1 MKEYW
6 IRLREGGMAIKSIRH
21 FLPSRKCVILAIL
34 AALLEIAATIVTPVA
49 VMDMIDN
56 PLMDAHL
63 SIFNYL
69 PVLMILLIK
78 LFISSFHY
86 LMLSNLAAGLLKNL
100 RLKIWEKILRLPICF
115 YDSSSNGET
124 MSRITNDT
132 LVIKDFFTAETFSV
146 ISGIIYLVIIGAVIF
161 IIDWKISLLIFLAVP
176 VTLILIS
183 FIAQQEYY
191 ISLSIQRETV
201 EFQNRI
207 NQVLYEIRTIKSSQA
222 EKYESDQGQKI
233 IKNLFHLSILE
244 NKTFAF
250 IQPCANILLMLLF
263 LVIFGYCS
271 IRVSQ
276 GSLSAGQFVAVIFYL
291 YELTGPVTIF
301 GSFSAKLLKFIV
313 SADRINQLLGE
324 EEEPEITVSLST
336 HLLAPQDIDVQ
347 DLSFGYHDERLILK
361 SVNFKIHKGSVTAII
376 GESGVGKTTFFLLL
390 ERFYQPSSG
399 NICYGGVPIQ
409 DIDLYEWR
417 NKIAYVSQEAPLMQG
432 TIHENLTYGID
443 NYSNEDLIQAISDV
457 GLLEFVEGLPQ
468 GIQTNVGERGT
479 NLSGGQRQRI
489 VIARALIRNPEI
501 LLLDEATSHLDS
513 TSEFLVQN
521 SLNRLMK
528 GRTTIII
535 AHRLSTIRN
544 SDQIIILK
552 DGKTAGIGN
561 HRDLLENNSI
571 YRSLVTKQ
579 NTNIYG
585 T

>member
-1 MKEYW
+1 
-6 IRLREGGMAIKSIRH
+6 MAIKSIMY
-21 FLPSRKCVILAIL
+21 FLPSRKRVIFAIL
-34 AALLEIAATIVTPVA
+34 AALFEIAATVVTPVA

-56 PLMDAHL
+56 PLMDAHM
-63 SIFNYL
+63 SILNYL
-69 PVLMILLIK
+69 PVLMILFIK
-78 LFISSFHY
+78 LLISSFHY

-100 RLKIWEKILRLPICF
+100 RLKIWEKILRLPIHF

-132 LVIKDFFTAETFSV
+132 VVIKDFFTTETFSI
-146 ISGIIYLVIIGAVIF
+146 ISGIVYLVIIGVIIF
-161 IIDWKISLLIFLAVP
+161 TIDWKISLLIFLSVP

-183 FIAQQEYY
+183 FIAQQEYN
-191 ISLSIQRETV
+191 ISISIQRETE

-207 NQVLYEIRTIKSSQA
+207 NKVLYEIRTIKTSQA
-222 EKYESDQGQKI
+222 EKYESTQGQKI

-244 NKTFAF
+244 NKIFAF
-250 IQPCANILLMLLF
+250 IQPCANILLLFLF

-276 GSLSAGQFVAVIFYL
+276 GSLSAGQFLAIIFYL

-301 GSFSAKLLKFIV
+301 GSFSAKLLKFMV

-324 EEEPEITVSLST
+324 EEEPVISGELSE
-336 HLLAPQDIDVQ
+336 HLLASKDIDVQ
-347 DLSFGYHDERLILK
+347 DLSFGYYDKRMILQ
-361 SVNFKIHKGSVTAII
+361 SINFKIRKGSVTAII

-399 NICYGGVPIQ
+399 NICYGGVPIE
-409 DIDLYEWR
+409 DFALYEWR
-417 NKIAYVSQEAPLMQG
+417 KKIAYVSQEAPLMQG
-432 TIHENLTYGID
+432 TIHQNLTYGID
-443 NYSNEDLIQAISDV
+443 NCSNEELIQALSDV
-457 GLLEFVEGLPQ
+457 GLLEFIEGLPQ
-468 GIQTNVGERGT
+468 GLHTNVGERGT

-544 SDQIIILK
+544 SDQIVIFK
-552 DGKTAGIGN
+552 DGKISGIGY
-561 HRDLLENNSI
+561 HEDLLENNSL
-571 YRSLVTKQ
+571 YCSLVAKQ
-579 NTNIYG
+579 EKSYNMP
-585 T
+585 